1 MPDLFIYLFL
11 PLRNIRNFYEFAKF
25 DISYECYI
33 YCVNMNQHVEKNLMF
48 SGSVKIFALVL
59 CFSALY
65 TLTVSRSMTA

>member
-1 MPDLFIYLFL
+1 MNLPSLIYPMNVIF
-11 PLRNIRNFYEFAKF
+11 
-25 DISYECYI
+25 